1 MCFLFTRTLKTEY
14 TKSSIFA
21 NVCVPVHIAEQI
33 NTYLLNYTAGG
44 IVMARYSKQKSRVN
58 RDEHSAFVPML
69 KTVEQMALISGI
81 GENKLRQLMAD
92 GELEF
97 IQNGNR
103 RLISDQ
109 AIWDYYNRAKT
120 PAKAVGGY

>member
-1 MCFLFTRTLKTEY
+1 
-14 TKSSIFA
+14 
-21 NVCVPVHIAEQI
+21 
-33 NTYLLNYTAGG
+33 
-44 IVMARYSKQKSRVN
+44 MARYSKQKSRMN
-58 RDEHSAFVPML
+58 RDEHPAFVPML

-92 GELEF
+92 GLLDNGELEF

-103 RLISDQ
+103 RLISEQ

-120 PAKAVGGY
+120 PARSVSSGC

>member
-1 MCFLFTRTLKTEY
+1 MPHAGANGEHNTCRY
-14 TKSSIFA
+14 TKRHQ
-21 NVCVPVHIAEQI
+21 VCPCLFCRIKRR
-33 NTYLLNYTAGG
+33 G
-44 IVMARYSKQKSRVN
+44 K
-58 RDEHSAFVPML
+58 
-69 KTVEQMALISGI
+69 MALISGI

-103 RLISDQ
+103 RLISEQ

-120 PAKAVGGY
+120 PARSVSGGC

>member
-1 MCFLFTRTLKTEY
+1 
-14 TKSSIFA
+14 
-21 NVCVPVHIAEQI
+21 
-33 NTYLLNYTAGG
+33 
-44 IVMARYSKQKSRVN
+44 MARYSKQKSRMN
-58 RDEHSAFVPML
+58 RDEHPAFVPML

-103 RLISDQ
+103 RLISEQ

-120 PAKAVGGY
+120 PARSVSGGVLIWRSAREKSKTSETAKEF

>member
-1 MCFLFTRTLKTEY
+1 
-14 TKSSIFA
+14 
-21 NVCVPVHIAEQI
+21 
-33 NTYLLNYTAGG
+33 
-44 IVMARYSKQKSRVN
+44 
-58 RDEHSAFVPML
+58 
-69 KTVEQMALISGI
+69 MALISGI

>member
-1 MCFLFTRTLKTEY
+1 MYVLFTRTLKTEY

-21 NVCVPVHIAEQI
+21 NVCVPVHSAEQI

-44 IVMARYSKQKSRVN
+44 IVMARYSKQKSRMN
-58 RDEHSAFVPML
+58 RDEHPAFVPML

>member
-1 MCFLFTRTLKTEY
+1 
-14 TKSSIFA
+14 
-21 NVCVPVHIAEQI
+21 
-33 NTYLLNYTAGG
+33 
-44 IVMARYSKQKSRVN
+44 MARYSKQKSRMN
-58 RDEHSAFVPML
+58 RDEHSVFVPML

-120 PAKAVGGY
+120 PARSVSSGC

>member
-1 MCFLFTRTLKTEY
+1 
-14 TKSSIFA
+14 
-21 NVCVPVHIAEQI
+21 
-33 NTYLLNYTAGG
+33 
-44 IVMARYSKQKSRVN
+44 MARYSKQKSRMN
-58 RDEHSAFVPML
+58 RDEHPAFVPML
-69 KTVEQMALISGI
+69 KTEEQMALISGI

-103 RLISDQ
+103 RLISEQ

-120 PAKAVGGY
+120 PARSVSGGC